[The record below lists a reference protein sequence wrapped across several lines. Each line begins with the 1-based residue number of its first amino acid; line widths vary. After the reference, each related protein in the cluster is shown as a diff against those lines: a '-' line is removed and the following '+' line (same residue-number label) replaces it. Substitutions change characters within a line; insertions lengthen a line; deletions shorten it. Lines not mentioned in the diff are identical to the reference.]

1 MSIEYLVRNQYDAT
15 IMVVC
20 RGAYNG
26 VIMTNNMASGNLPSG
41 NLESPSVLETC
52 ARVKHLGYTTSG
64 RVRLYGEEFEVVSEP
79 FAEAD
84 GIAVRVKSRKNPNV
98 RTLRLPS
105 TVVHTAKRRRVA

>member
-1 MSIEYLVRNQYDAT
+1 MSLIEAT
-15 IMVVC
+15 I
-20 RGAYNG
+20 
-26 VIMTNNMASGNLPSG
+26 P
-41 NLESPSVLETC
+41 ESPSVVEVC

-98 RTLRLPS
+98 RVLRLPS
-105 TVVHTAKRRRVA
+105 TVVQTAKRRRVA